1 MKYIFFWIAFLVVL
15 FIMLPIGISGIFF
28 KGNEVISNGDL
39 PREICLLNTKT
50 GKKENMEFEKY
61 ILGVVMAEMPATF
74 DSEALKAQSVAARTY
89 ALSKMKS
96 ERGISTHHGADVC
109 DDFAHCQAY
118 VTMKKAMS
126 NWGKNA
132 SECLEKC
139 KNAVRDTEGEVMLYD
154 GEPIKAVF
162 HSSSSGKTE
171 NARDVWGGNV
181 DYLVSVE
188 SPGERECPSH
198 ESEVSVEIKAFKEKV
213 KKEYKADFSKEII
226 GEVMYN
232 ESGSVKSLSVGTV
245 KIKGTEIRKMFNLRS
260 ACFKAEV
267 TDDMV
272 IFKVVGNG
280 HGVGMSQYGANY
292 LAKSGYD
299 YMQILKRY
307 YNGVEI
313 EKISSKNE

>member
-1 MKYIFFWIAFLVVL
+1 MKYIFSWVAFLAVL
-15 FIMLPIGISGIFF
+15 FIILPIGISGIFF
-28 KGNEVISNGDL
+28 NGDEAITNGDL
-39 PREICLLNTKT
+39 PRKICLLNTKT

-89 ALSKMKS
+89 ALAKMKS
-96 ERGISTHHGADVC
+96 ESGIMAHRGADVC

-118 VTMKKAMS
+118 ITEKKAKS
-126 NWGKNA
+126 NWNKNA
-132 SECLEKC
+132 SEYLKKC
-139 KNAVRDTEGEVMLYD
+139 KNAVDDTEGEIMIYD

-171 NARDVWGGNV
+171 NARDVWGGSV

-198 ESEVSVEIKAFKEKV
+198 ESEVSVGIEDFKEKV

-226 GEVMYN
+226 GEAEYN
-232 ESGSVKSLSVGTV
+232 DSGSVKSLSVGTV
-245 KIKGTEIRKMFNLRS
+245 RIKGTEIRKMFDLRS
-260 ACFKAEV
+260 TSFKAEV
-267 TDDMV
+267 VGDKV
-272 IFKVVGNG
+272 IFRVVGNG

-299 YMQILKRY
+299 YKQILKRY
-307 YNGVEI
+307 YSGVEI